1 MTLTELLLVSGLFWL
16 VIIIGVIAGSIF
28 LIKYFFLEVGAE
40 RFCSRQLSGFKPGTK
55 IQSDFCPR
63 FFI

>member
-28 LIKYFFLEVGAE
+28 LIKYF
-40 RFCSRQLSGFKPGTK
+40 RDRS
-55 IQSDFCPR
+55 
-63 FFI
+63 